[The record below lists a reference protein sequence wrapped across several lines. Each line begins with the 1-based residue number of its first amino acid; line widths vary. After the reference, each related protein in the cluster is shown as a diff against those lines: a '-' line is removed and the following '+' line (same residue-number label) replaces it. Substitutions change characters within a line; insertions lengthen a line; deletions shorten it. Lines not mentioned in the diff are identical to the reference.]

1 MPLTDDERLRLRRS
15 CRLVVPGMPETAPAD
30 DFQRLADWCRAHDV
44 AHDQYGDGP
53 LVQDFERK
61 IADLLGL
68 PAAAFT
74 PTGVMAQL
82 IAMRIWTEARGLRR
96 IGLHPTSHLLLHEEQ
111 AWSAL
116 FDLHAVPLG
125 LRERPVLAED
135 LAACG
140 QPLAC
145 VITELPIRESGGR
158 LPSWDELQ
166 ALKDMARQRGVRL
179 HMDGARLWEATAGF
193 GKTPAEVAAGFDSV
207 YVSFYKAIG
216 ALIGA
221 MLLGDADFI
230 AQARLWRRRMGGAQ
244 YHLSPLVASAA
255 MQFDQRFALM
265 PALLQRARSLA
276 AALAGLPGLRVDP
289 TEPHVN
295 LMNLWFDA
303 PIPAVQ
309 AARDTVAQESGMWL
323 FGGFDRADVPGWCQ
337 LELSVGEAL
346 LAVSDEQL
354 MPLFRRVTELMRAEA

>member
-1 MPLTDDERLRLRRS
+1 MPLTDDERQHLRRS
-15 CRLVVPGMPETAPAD
+15 CRLVVPGQMERSAAD

-44 AHDQYGDGP
+44 AHDRYGDGP
-53 LVQDFERK
+53 LVHDFEHK
-61 IADLLGL
+61 IATLLGL
-68 PAAAFT
+68 PAAVFM

-82 IAMRIWTEARGLRR
+82 IALRIWTEARGLRR
-96 IGLHPTSHLLLHEEQ
+96 VGLHPTSHLLLHEDQ

-125 LRERPVLAED
+125 PKERPVLAED
-135 LAACG
+135 LIGCG

-166 ALKDMARQRGVRL
+166 ALKVEARRRGVRL
-179 HMDGARLWEATAGF
+179 HMDGARLWESTAGF
-193 GKTPAEVAAGFDSV
+193 GKTAAEVAAGFDSV

-216 ALIGA
+216 ALSGA

-230 AQARLWRRRMGGAQ
+230 AQARLWRRRLGGTQ
-244 YHLSPLVASAA
+244 FHLSPLVASAA
-255 MQFDQRFALM
+255 MPFDERLALQ

-289 TEPHVN
+289 PVPHVN

-303 PIPAVQ
+303 PILAVQ
-309 AARDTVAQESGMWL
+309 AARDTVAQESGVWL
-323 FGGFDRADVPGWCQ
+323 FGGFDAADVPGWCQ
-337 LELSVGEAL
+337 LELQVGEAL
-346 LAVSDEQL
+346 LPVPDETL
-354 MPLFRRVTELMRAEA
+354 VPLFGRALELMRAGA